1 MSTES
6 AFRADLLTLD
16 RSRSEPLYRQIVER
30 LRDVIEQGLL
40 RPGARVASAR
50 SLASELGVARATV
63 ELAYGQL
70 AGEGYLLARGQ
81 AGTVVAPRLPPR
93 APARANRGST
103 LPGPPPLAPVGP
115 PPPFQLGIPALDAF
129 PRKLWARLAARRI
142 RATTIADMNYGDPAG
157 YAPLRE
163 AIAAYLRVSR
173 GVACTPA
180 QVFVTAGHRAS
191 LALVSRALL
200 APNDRAWVEEPG
212 FAPTREVLQGAG
224 QRVVSVPV
232 DAHGLRVAEG
242 RRRAADAKLA
252 VVTPSHQA
260 PLGYSM
266 SMARRLELLAWA
278 QDAKAWIVEDDYDGE
293 YRYAGHPLPALKSL
307 DGQDRVLYAGT
318 FSKVLH
324 PGLALAYLVVP
335 EPLVE
340 RFGRAARTG
349 SNGSPQLSQAIVCDF
364 LREGHFARHIKKMRL
379 LYARRRAMLA
389 AELQHAFGEAVH
401 IELRSGGMHLIA
413 GFKGLGSDAALS
425 RLAQEAGLNCRALS
439 ERYAGRPAHE
449 GLLMG
454 FSNIASETEARRL
467 VARLRSAL
475 VVDRAAL
482 SASESGARRRALPRP
497 ARSAW

>member
-1 MSTES
+1 MISNE
-6 AFRADLLTLD
+6 RALRTDLLTLD
-16 RSRSEPLYRQIVER
+16 RSRSEPLYRQIVQR
-30 LRDVIEQGLL
+30 LRDAIEQGLL

-50 SLASELGVARATV
+50 SLASELGVARSTV

-81 AGTVVAPRLPPR
+81 AGTVISPRLPPR
-93 APARANRGST
+93 APRRAARGST
-103 LPGPPPLAPVGP
+103 PGPLTLAPVGP

-129 PRKLWARLAARRI
+129 PRKLWARLATRRV

-163 AIAAYLRVSR
+163 AIATYLRVSR
-173 GVACTPA
+173 GVACSPA
-180 QVFVTAGHRAS
+180 QVVVTAGHRAS

-200 APNDRAWVEEPG
+200 APHDGAWVEEPG
-212 FAPTREVLQGAG
+212 YPPTREVLQGAG
-224 QRVVSVPV
+224 LRVVSVPV
-232 DAHGLRVAEG
+232 DTQGLRVADG
-242 RRRAADAKLA
+242 LRRAAGAKLA
-252 VVTPSHQA
+252 VVTPSHQS

-307 DGQDRVLYAGT
+307 DAQDRVLYAGT

-340 RFGRAARTG
+340 RCTRAAG
-349 SNGSPQLSQAIVCDF
+349 VASNGCPQLAQAIVCDF
-364 LREGHFARHIKKMRL
+364 LQEGHFARHIKKMRL

-389 AELQHAFGEAVH
+389 AELQKAFGEAVQV
-401 IELRSGGMHLIA
+401 ELRGGGMHLIA
-413 GFKGLGSDAALS
+413 RFGGLGSDTALS
-425 RLAQEAGLNCRALS
+425 RRAQGAGLHCRALS
-439 ERYAGRPAHE
+439 ERYAGKPALE

-454 FSNIASETEARRL
+454 FTNIASQAEVRQL
-467 VARLRSAL
+467 VGRLRNAL
-475 VVDRAAL
+475 VV
-482 SASESGARRRALPRP
+482 G
-497 ARSAW
+497 

>member
-6 AFRADLLTLD
+6 ALRADMLQLD
-16 RSRSEPLYRQIVER
+16 RSRSEPLYRQIVQR
-30 LRDVIEQGLL
+30 LRDAIEQGLL

-50 SLASELGVARATV
+50 SLAGELGVARATV

-81 AGTVVAPRLPPR
+81 AGTVVSPRLPPR
-93 APARANRGST
+93 APARVDRGST
-103 LPGPPPLAPVGP
+103 TSPLTLAPVGA

-173 GVACTPA
+173 GVACNPA

-191 LALVSRALL
+191 IALVSRALL
-200 APNDRAWVEEPG
+200 ARDDRAWVEEPG

-232 DAHGLRVAEG
+232 DSQGLRVADG
-242 RRRAADAKLA
+242 RRRAAGAKLA
-252 VVTPSHQA
+252 VVTHSHQS

-278 QDAKAWIVEDDYDGE
+278 EDAKAWIVEDDYDGE

-340 RFGRAARTG
+340 RCTRAAG
-349 SNGSPQLSQAIVCDF
+349 VASNGCAQLPQAIVCDF

-389 AELQHAFGEAVH
+389 AELQQAFGKAVH
-401 IELRSGGMHLIA
+401 VELRSGGMHLIA
-413 GFKGLGSDAALS
+413 RFEGLGSDAALS
-425 RLAQEAGLNCRALS
+425 RRAQAASLHCRALS
-439 ERYAGRPAHE
+439 ERYAGRPGME

-454 FSNIASETEARRL
+454 FTNIASQAEAHLL
-467 VARLRSAL
+467 VARLRDAL
-475 VVDRAAL
+475 VVV
-482 SASESGARRRALPRP
+482 
-497 ARSAW
+497 

>member
-1 MSTES
+1 MSTEG
-6 AFRADLLTLD
+6 AFAPDLLKLD
-16 RSRSEPLYRQIVER
+16 RSRSEPLYRQIVQR
-30 LRDVIEQGLL
+30 LRDAIEQGLL

-81 AGTVVAPRLPPR
+81 AGTVVSPRLPPR
-93 APARANRGST
+93 APARSGRGST
-103 LPGPPPLAPVGP
+103 PSLPTLAPVGS

-129 PRKLWARLAARRI
+129 PRKLWARLAVRRV

-173 GVACTPA
+173 GVACSPA

-200 APNDRAWVEEPG
+200 TRNDRAWVEEPG
-212 FAPTREVLQGAG
+212 FPPTREVLQGAG

-232 DAHGLRVAEG
+232 DAHGLRVADG

-278 QDAKAWIVEDDYDGE
+278 EDAKAWIVEDDYDGE

-318 FSKVLH
+318 FSKVIH

-335 EPLVE
+335 EPLVA
-340 RFGRAARTG
+340 RCTQAAG
-349 SNGSPQLSQAIVCDF
+349 VASNGCPQLPQAIVCDF

-379 LYARRRAMLA
+379 LYARRRGMLA
-389 AELQHAFGEAVH
+389 AELQQAFGEAVH
-401 IELRSGGMHLIA
+401 VELRSGGMHLIA
-413 GFKGLGSDAALS
+413 RFEGLGSDVALG
-425 RLAQEAGLNCRALS
+425 RRAQAAGLHCRALS
-439 ERYAGRPAHE
+439 ERYAGRPTLE

-454 FSNIASETEARRL
+454 FTNIASQAEAHVL
-467 VARLRSAL
+467 VAKLRDAL
-475 VVDRAAL
+475 VVV
-482 SASESGARRRALPRP
+482 
-497 ARSAW
+497 

>member
-6 AFRADLLTLD
+6 ALRADLLQLD
-16 RSRSEPLYRQIVER
+16 RSRSEPLYRQIVQR
-30 LRDVIEQGLL
+30 LRDAIEQGLL

-50 SLASELGVARATV
+50 SLAGELGVARATV

-81 AGTVVAPRLPPR
+81 AGTVVSPRLPPR
-93 APARANRGST
+93 APARVDRGST
-103 LPGPPPLAPVGP
+103 TSPLTLAPVGA

-173 GVACTPA
+173 GVACNPA

-191 LALVSRALL
+191 IALVSRALL
-200 APNDRAWVEEPG
+200 ARADRAWVEEPG

-232 DAHGLRVAEG
+232 DSQGLRVADG
-242 RRRAADAKLA
+242 RRRAAGAKLA
-252 VVTPSHQA
+252 VVTPSHQS

-278 QDAKAWIVEDDYDGE
+278 EDAKAWIVEDDYDGE

-340 RFGRAARTG
+340 RCTRAAG
-349 SNGSPQLSQAIVCDF
+349 VASNGCAQLPQAIVCDF

-389 AELQHAFGEAVH
+389 AELQQAFGKAVH
-401 IELRSGGMHLIA
+401 VELRSGGMHLIA
-413 GFKGLGSDAALS
+413 RFEGLGSDAALS
-425 RLAQEAGLNCRALS
+425 RRAQAAGLHCRALS
-439 ERYAGRPAHE
+439 ERYAGRPGME

-454 FSNIASETEARRL
+454 FTNIASQAEAHLL
-467 VARLRSAL
+467 VARLRDAL
-475 VVDRAAL
+475 VVV
-482 SASESGARRRALPRP
+482 
-497 ARSAW
+497 

>member
-1 MSTES
+1 MTSTES
-6 AFRADLLTLD
+6 AFRADLLALD
-16 RSRSEPLYRQIVER
+16 RSRSEPLYRQIVQR
-30 LRDVIEQGLL
+30 LRDAIEQGLIG
-40 RPGARVASAR
+40 PGARVASAR
-50 SLASELGVARATV
+50 TLASELGVARATV

-70 AGEGYLLARGQ
+70 AGEGYLQARGQ
-81 AGTVVAPRLPPR
+81 AGTVVSPRLPPR
-93 APARANRGST
+93 PRGRAGHASTPTPPA
-103 LPGPPPLAPVGP
+103 LAPVGP
-115 PPPFQLGIPALDAF
+115 PPPLQLGIPALDAF
-129 PRKLWARLAARRI
+129 PRKLWARLAARRV
-142 RATTIADMNYGDPAG
+142 RATSIADMNYGDPSG

-173 GVACTPA
+173 GVACSPA

-200 APNDRAWVEEPG
+200 ARNDRAWVEEPG

-252 VVTPSHQA
+252 VVTPSHQS

-278 QDAKAWIVEDDYDGE
+278 REAKAWIVEDDYDGE

-335 EPLVE
+335 EPLVA
-340 RFGRAARTG
+340 RCTRAAG
-349 SNGSPQLSQAIVCDF
+349 LASNGCPQLPQAIVCDF

-389 AELQHAFGEAVH
+389 AELQQAFGEAVH
-401 IELRSGGMHLIA
+401 VELRSGGMHLIA
-413 GFKGLGSDAALS
+413 RFDGLGSDAALS
-425 RLAQEAGLNCRALS
+425 RRAQAAGLHCRALS
-439 ERYAGRPAHE
+439 ERYAGRPALE

-454 FSNIASETEARRL
+454 FTNIASQAEAHVL
-467 VARLRSAL
+467 VAKLRDAL
-475 VVDRAAL
+475 VVV
-482 SASESGARRRALPRP
+482 
-497 ARSAW
+497 